1 MYVEPPPT
9 ADKVAY
15 QLVILTPTICHNE
28 ENWGYMTENNNTDS
42 SNRAEIEGVKTL
54 LKEAEAENRLLRWLL
69 TATIGFMVYVV
80 YRFS

>member
-1 MYVEPPPT
+1 
-9 ADKVAY
+9 
-15 QLVILTPTICHNE
+15 
-28 ENWGYMTENNNTDS
+28 MTENNNTDS